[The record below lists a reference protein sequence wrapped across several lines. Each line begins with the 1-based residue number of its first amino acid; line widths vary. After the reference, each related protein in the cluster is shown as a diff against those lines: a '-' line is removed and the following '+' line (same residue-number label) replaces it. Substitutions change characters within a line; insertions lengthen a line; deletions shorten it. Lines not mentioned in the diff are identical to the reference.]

1 MIRLK
6 EYQERVLKSLKDFL
20 QRTVQDGIPDN
31 AFQSVLRENG
41 WRDPLPYTFV
51 ETEGGL
57 HSSTPYVCLRVPTG
71 GGKTLLAC
79 HASGIA
85 QQELLHA
92 ERSVVLWL
100 VPSNAILNQTAEALR
115 DPRHPYRHALE
126 QGCGPVEV
134 LTIEEALR
142 LSRAT
147 VDGQTVVIVATIQ
160 SFRVEDTTGRK
171 VYEPSGSLP
180 EHFLNLPAERL
191 RGLFPGADGKPA
203 PSLANVLRLHR
214 PIVIVDEAHNARTD
228 LFFATIGK
236 INPGCVLEFTAT
248 PLKGRYHSNVLHSV
262 SAAELKAADMI
273 KLPVRVITRHPGQ
286 RDELLAE
293 AISLRSTLAKYAE
306 AEGQATGDYIRPIL
320 LIQANIVADCEPLRD
335 KLVQDYGLTRD
346 AIKISTNK
354 IEELDSV
361 KDISSPKCPVT
372 VIITVQKLREGWDCP
387 FAYVLCSLRE
397 TRSAT
402 AIEQITGRVL
412 RLPGAKPKVHPELNS
427 AYIFSISPSIGE
439 VLEELREALVANGFS
454 KFEAELNLRTGIE
467 PLSIWTQEETLLIEP
482 ADFDNKAVETH
493 YSLLA
498 DKVEINPLSGTVT
511 IRVPLDSAE
520 TRALESCVTSLEG
533 KAKVREALDRI
544 IERDKAIG
552 GTGQSRALS
561 PYEKGLDFS
570 VPLLSVQ
577 ENGDLFEFEST
588 YLLEHP
594 WKLSQKDA
602 SLPKSYNPT
611 QRPQG
616 QLGDLDIG
624 GTGELQT
631 LVKER
636 PEVGFVAEL
645 QQQALAL
652 STDRDWTL
660 ESLVSWLDRHIEHQD
675 IPVSESAQFLRKIVQ
690 GLTAKFGI
698 REIDLLAADRF
709 RLREEIEKRIN
720 QHRDAERKQAFQTFM
735 DRGSPLTVDAHN
747 ALNLKV
753 MRYEPSD
760 LYKGPFQFQKHYFGS
775 KPGELT
781 HGTEEFEC
789 AQVIDSHPEVEC
801 WVRNLVRKPSSF
813 RLQTSSDWFY
823 PDFLCLL
830 KDGRVLVVE
839 YKGKDRYTADDAKE
853 KLVLGKV
860 WESRSN
866 GRCLFTMPT
875 DKDFSELQALL
886 KG

>member
-6 EYQERVLKSLKDFL
+6 DYQERVLRSLKDFL
-20 QRTVQDGIPDN
+20 QRTVRDGRPDD
-31 AFQSVLRENG
+31 AFRSVLADNG
-41 WRDPLPYTFV
+41 WHNPLPYKFV

-57 HSSTPYVCLRVPTG
+57 NANTPYVCLRVPTG

-85 QQELLHA
+85 TQELLHT
-92 ERSVVLWL
+92 ERSLILWL
-100 VPSNAILNQTAEALR
+100 VPSNTILNQTAEALR

-147 VDGQTVVIVATIQ
+147 IDGQTVVIVATIQ
-160 SFRVEDTTGRK
+160 AFRVDDTTGRK

-191 RGLFPGADGKPA
+191 RGLFPGADGKPV
-203 PSLANVLRLHR
+203 PSLVNVLRLHR

-228 LFFATIGK
+228 LSFSTLGK
-236 INPGCVLEFTAT
+236 VNPACILEFSAT
-248 PLKGRYHSNVLHSV
+248 PQQGQNRSNILHSV

-286 RDELLAE
+286 RHELLAE
-293 AISLRSTLAKYAE
+293 AISLRSTLSKYAE
-306 AEGQATGDYIRPIL
+306 AEGQATGEYIRPIL
-320 LIQANIVADCEPLRD
+320 LIQANSVADCEPLRE
-335 KLVQDYGLTRD
+335 KLVTDFGLSQEN
-346 AIKISTNK
+346 IKISTNK

-361 KDISSPKCPVT
+361 KDIASPKCPVT

-397 TRSAT
+397 TRSST

-412 RLPGAKPKVHPELNS
+412 RLPGAKPKKHPELNS
-427 AYIFSISPSIGE
+427 AYVFSISPSIRE

-454 KFEAELNLRTGIE
+454 RFEAELNLRAGPE

-482 ADFDNKAVETH
+482 SDFDSKAIETH
-493 YSLLA
+493 QSHLA
-498 DKVEINPLSGTVT
+498 DKVELNPASGTVT
-511 IRVPLDSAE
+511 IRVPLAPE
-520 TRALESCVTSLEG
+520 EAQALENCITSPEG
-533 KAKVREALDRI
+533 KAKVREALERV
-544 IERDKAIG
+544 IERDKAMG
-552 GTGQSRALS
+552 GTGQSRPLS
-561 PYEKGLDFS
+561 PYEKGLDFI
-570 VPLLSVQ
+570 VPLLSIQ

-602 SLPKSYNPT
+602 SLPETYNPT
-611 QRPQG
+611 QRPRG

-624 GTGELQT
+624 DKGDLRTM
-631 LVKER
+631 ER
-636 PEVGFVAEL
+636 PTTDFVSEL

-652 STDRDWTL
+652 SDDRDWTL
-660 ESLVSWLDRHIEHQD
+660 ENLVSWLDRHIEHQD

-709 RLREEIEKRIN
+709 RLRDEIEERIN

-735 DRGSPLTVDAHN
+735 DLGSPLVVDPQN
-747 ALNLKV
+747 TLNLKA

-830 KDGRVLVVE
+830 KDGRILVVE

-875 DKDFSELQALL
+875 DKDFSELQTLL